1 MILGT
6 FISLKKSDRYNGF
19 LHFWKMNMY
28 GNLWRFKPFQIIF
41 FWGDMFTS
49 IMSHAFFTFYA
60 PKNRFNML
68 LKHGFAGFGPV

>member
-1 MILGT
+1 
-6 FISLKKSDRYNGF
+6 
-19 LHFWKMNMY
+19 MY

-41 FWGDMFTS
+41 FLGDMFTS
-49 IMSHAFFTFYA
+49 IMSNAFFTFYA